1 MSGKSLKSIKYIM
14 NRLLA
19 AFLCLM
25 LCANGCKESIDD
37 VDPQLDE
44 REIADT
50 FTGNQSLGEIQISDL
65 DEASGLVHSRSNP
78 LYLWSHNDSGGD
90 PMLFL
95 MTQSGADSG
104 RFVLD
109 GAQNVDWED
118 MAIGPGPVANTN
130 YLYAAD
136 IGDNRS
142 VRDSYTIYRV
152 EEPDLNITDIPATS
166 TLSNVESI
174 EFVYE
179 DGARDAE
186 ALMVDPS
193 TRDLYIV
200 SKREAS
206 VILYVLPYPQETNG
220 MDIAER
226 VRVLPFTKITAADI
240 SPDGNEVLIKNYL
253 NIYHWSKSANET
265 IPELLADDPSRL
277 AYTVEPQGE
286 SIAWHTNG
294 NAYFTL
300 SEAGNNEP
308 VVLYT
313 YTRN

>member
-1 MSGKSLKSIKYIM
+1 MYKISLKSTKFIM
-14 NRLLA
+14 KRFLA
-19 AFLCLM
+19 AFFCLM
-25 LCANGCKESIDD
+25 LCANGCKDTVDD
-37 VDPQLDE
+37 VNPQEDNQETVNL
-44 REIADT
+44 
-50 FTGNQSLGEIQISDL
+50 FTDRQSLGEIQIADL

-90 PMLFL
+90 PLLFL
-95 MTQSGADSG
+95 MTQAGADSG

-118 MAIGPGPVANTN
+118 MTIGPGPTANTT

-136 IGDNRS
+136 MGDNRA

-152 EEPDLNITDIPATS
+152 PEPDLNVTDIPANS

-174 EFVYE
+174 DFVYE

-186 ALMVDPS
+186 ALMIDPT

-206 VILYVLPYPQETNG
+206 VILYVLPFPQETTS
-220 MDIAER
+220 MDTAER
-226 VRVLPFTKITAADI
+226 VRVLPFTQMTAADI
-240 SPDGNEVLIKNYL
+240 SPNGNEVLIKNYL
-253 NIYHWSKSANET
+253 NVYHWSKTGNET
-265 IPELLADDPSRL
+265 IPELLATDPSRL
-277 AYTVEPQGE
+277 EYTVEPQGE
-286 SIAWHTNG
+286 SIAWHTDG
-294 NAYFTL
+294 NSYFTL
-300 SEAGNNEP
+300 SEAGNNQP
-308 VVLYT
+308 VILYN